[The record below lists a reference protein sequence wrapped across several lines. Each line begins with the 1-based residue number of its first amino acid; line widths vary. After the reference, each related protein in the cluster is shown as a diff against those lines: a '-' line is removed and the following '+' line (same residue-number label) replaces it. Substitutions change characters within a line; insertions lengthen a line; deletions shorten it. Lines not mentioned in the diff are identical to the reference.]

1 MRMVICHKKKISG
14 SFDHITLVAL
24 PRLDANV
31 IQRGVDQAAQKSDI
45 RDLVSNVARKATIT

>member
-1 MRMVICHKKKISG
+1 MVICHKKKISG